1 MAIYKAPEV
10 TIEETPKINKEFV
23 AHAKKHGKK
32 ESEIKNAIAKA
43 WRDEREKRYRVG
55 SDYAHSKD
63 ISDAVITAGACAI
76 LGIPTPIGIGL
87 VATNLAATAA
97 MDYQN
102 YKKHGRAWKTE
113 EFDNPDVDNYALN
126 EAVGDLP
133 GYDREDLQVV
143 KKIKESVLYRK
154 WKREKDE
161 LGLTEEEQMNLL
173 IEACKNARK
182 LKKKTKKKSN
192 LPIAAYKKGKDGKA
206 HLKGPKNGSKKVN
219 DELDPSLEES
229 TYSSAYMEDV
239 TIDERINDLIMDQI
253 VTEDYAFPQAKGYA
267 DKPQLSLKPGFIK
280 PEKIP
285 GYDAVIREYFDITD
299 NNTRVILVA
308 VDEEDQTEVLHSLT
322 NKLYDT
328 IVDKSAEVDYGD
340 IPKSQGDIDAVPN
353 MEKVEASVDLLQ
365 QIMIQY
371 KQDTAPVDEIKT
383 AIENVRMRRD
393 IFKRGF
399 MSGVQLVV
407 FTYNTI
413 VLAIVAATSFLI
425 AGCIDFIK
433 SPDGATFQAS
443 IDKIGYAKSKNHL
456 LFNNL
461 RDFNAICK
469 DKSLDNALNDVIRT
483 TGKRLIGTASLAG
496 FGVAAAVIVVLLNI
510 LPILRELTYFFF
522 YTRTRISD
530 WFNMQADLLELSAEN
545 VRVNNID
552 TQGDR
557 KTVIKRQMAL
567 ADRFRS
573 VADFFMVDAKKS
585 EQAAQGEIRVEK
597 KKYQA
602 DEVMDKVPDS
612 AASALF

>member
-1 MAIYKAPEV
+1 MAIYKAPKV
-10 TIEETPKINKEFV
+10 TIEESPKIDKNSKEYKRFID
-23 AHAKKHGKK
+23 HAKTHGKSQK
-32 ESEIKNAIAKA
+32 EADNALTRA
-43 WRDEREKRYRVG
+43 WNNTREDRYRTGSVG
-55 SDYAHSKD
+55 KD
-63 ISDAVITAGACAI
+63 LVAAGIYGAACGLLGISTVPMLAAGAVWWT
-76 LGIPTPIGIGL
+76 GQG
-87 VATNLAATAA
+87 V
-97 MDYQN
+97 MDVQN
-102 YKKHGRAWKTE
+102 KQLHGKRFKNE
-113 EFDNPDVDNYALN
+113 EFDNPDIDNYALN
-126 EAVGDLP
+126 EAIGDLP

-143 KKIKESVLYRK
+143 KKIKESVLYRR

-192 LPIAAYKKGKDGKA
+192 LPIAAYKKGKDGKVK
-206 HLKGPKNGSKKVN
+206 LKGNLKKVN

-229 TYSSAYMEDV
+229 TYSSAYMEDI
-239 TIDERINDLIMDQI
+239 TIDERINDFIMDQI

-285 GYDAVIREYFDITD
+285 GYDAVIREFFDITD

-383 AIENVRMRRD
+383 AIENVRMRKD

-483 TGKRLIGTASLAG
+483 TGKQLIGTASLAS
-496 FGVAAAVIVVLLNI
+496 FGVAAAVIIVLLNI

-545 VRVNNID
+545 IRVNNID

>member
-1 MAIYKAPEV
+1 MAIYNAPEV
-10 TIEETPKINKEFV
+10 
-23 AHAKKHGKK
+23 
-32 ESEIKNAIAKA
+32 AI
-43 WRDEREKRYRVG
+43 
-55 SDYAHSKD
+55 
-63 ISDAVITAGACAI
+63 
-76 LGIPTPIGIGL
+76 
-87 VATNLAATAA
+87 
-97 MDYQN
+97 DYQN
-102 YKKHGRAWKTE
+102 YKKHGKPWKTE

-126 EAVGDLP
+126 EAIGDLP
-133 GYDREDLQVV
+133 GYDREDLQVI
-143 KKIKESVLYRK
+143 KKIKESVLYRR

-206 HLKGPKNGSKKVN
+206 HLKGKSKKVN
-219 DELDPSLEES
+219 DELDDSLEES

-383 AIENVRMRRD
+383 AIENVRMRKD

-483 TGKRLIGTASLAG
+483 TGKQLIGTASLAS
-496 FGVAAAVIVVLLNI
+496 FGVAAAVIIVLLNI

-545 VRVNNID
+545 IRVNNID